1 MFIRHRLGP
10 DRGTTIFRRA
20 KMGTEDAI
28 KITRLANGQ
37 NPKNGEVL
45 QAGDP
50 CMSAESVKALN
61 KALSPL
67 IQLEQWEKNRP
78 PNAFRTWTRSE
89 DTQVCDELR
98 KGIALDEMAKLHHRT
113 VPAILARL
121 MKLGKISPVSAQL
134 A

>member
-1 MFIRHRLGP
+1 
-10 DRGTTIFRRA
+10 
-20 KMGTEDAI
+20 MGTEDAI
-28 KITRLANGQ
+28 KIMRALANGQ
-37 NPKNGEVL
+37 NPENGEVL
-45 QAGDP
+45 KAGDP
-50 CMSAESVKALN
+50 CLSAESVKALN
-61 KALSPL
+61 KALSAL
-67 IQLEQWEKNRP
+67 IQQEQWEKNRP

-98 KGIALDEMAKLHHRT
+98 KGIALDEMAELHHRT